1 VPVLVLEPTKELT
14 KQLEDVQR
22 RAIQVIFGNIPYN
35 EVRCARNIP
44 SLAERRLELSRTF
57 FQRIVRDN
65 SNVLWYLL
73 PAKRDLQLT
82 ARLRCAREYSTISA
96 RTNRC
101 RIWTNSLAVISVR
114 LYCIVYCAL
123 CVRGLC
129 LCNPAKKVLN
139 CLRSSS
145 SAFSHRCY

>member
-1 VPVLVLEPTKELT
+1 MLALEPTKELT

-57 FQRIVRDN
+57 FQSIIRDN

-73 PAKRDLQLT
+73 PARRDLQLT
-82 ARLRCAREYSTISA
+82 ARYSTISA

-123 CVRGLC
+123 CMRGLC

-145 SAFSHRCY
+145 SASSHRCY